1 MLCKY
6 CGKEIADGM
15 MFCPACGG
23 NLAAPVSND
32 QPKFTGQAQN
42 IAQPA
47 ANEQVQQPDNAQ
59 PQYGTQPPYNNGQAP
74 YGTQPP
80 YNNGQAPYG
89 TQPPY
94 NNGQAPYGTQ
104 PPYNNGQAP
113 YGTQPPYNNGQAP
126 YGANN
131 NTQGQGFFSDFSIA
145 SVPSAPGPNNGSV
158 DFLTAIKLFFKNY
171 FNFKGRASKSEYWW
185 AFLFNI
191 LVGFIPFV
199 GQILSLACIIP
210 GIAIALRRLH
220 DVGKSGAY
228 YFICLVP
235 FFGFI
240 ILLVALL
247 KDSDGDNQYGPATP
261 AQNGQAQYG
270 QPQQPYQ
277 Y

>member
-6 CGKEIADGM
+6 CGKEIADGT

-23 NLAAPVSND
+23 NLASAAQPVSNE
-32 QPKFTGQAQN
+32 QPKFTGQAQYTAQQPYTAQSQYD
-42 IAQPA
+42 AQP
-47 ANEQVQQPDNAQ
+47 
-59 PQYGTQPPYNNGQAP
+59 
-74 YGTQPP
+74 
-80 YNNGQAPYG
+80 PYG

-131 NTQGQGFFSDFSIA
+131 NAQGFFSDFSIA

-235 FFGFI
+235 FVGFI
-240 ILLVALL
+240 LLLVALL
-247 KDSDGDNQYGPATP
+247 KDSDGDNQYGPANP
-261 AQNGQAQYG
+261 AQNAQAQYG